1 MVPLQT
7 RQIESSLAKLQ
18 ACLIVAYAVSLPIS
32 ITGTGILLVAGI
44 FVWLISAII
53 GWQQA
58 KKEGERGDQTRGFAK
73 TESGFPLAKPF
84 LAFALAVALSG
95 FANGGL
101 NEALSSLWSFRL
113 LIVPF
118 WTYHAFAS
126 NRKLSGV
133 CVQFL
138 LATTSL
144 AAVWGT
150 IQQVFNFH
158 PFSYKYLQGT
168 GFLGGPMAFAGQMQV
183 FSLLAL
189 AFLLTKGYSALRRP
203 FNSGIVF
210 GAITLANLAGVVFA
224 AERSAWLGEVFGVLA
239 LTLALSRKL
248 FAKTVLALVAFVIA
262 AWICL
267 PVVHQRLE
275 PLLNWKQDVSARVR
289 VYLWQESINLWS
301 KSPVFGVG
309 IRHFP
314 RFDIPEAIVPGR
326 SKDIGHAH
334 SNYLHILSTTGLI
347 GLAAFLWLQFAT
359 LSLAWRI
366 LFAKDDWENGDQ
378 ECHDELRLPSDR
390 DMQRSLALAVFAYTI
405 ALMISGIFEYNFG
418 TSQVL
423 QASWLVLGML
433 RNPTR
438 QAKQTL
444 AETKGK

>member
-1 MVPLQT
+1 MVQES
-7 RQIESSLAKLQ
+7 QIESFLARLQ

-32 ITGTGILLVAGI
+32 ITGTGIFLVAGI
-44 FVWLISAII
+44 SVWFVSLIF
-53 GWQQA
+53 GWQRKRIESETA
-58 KKEGERGDQTRGFAK
+58 KNGATQEDQLG
-73 TESGFPLAKPF
+73 SGFPLAKPF
-84 LAFALAVALSG
+84 LAFALALALSG

-101 NEALSSLWSFRL
+101 SEAFQSVLCFRL
-113 LIVPF
+113 IIVPF
-118 WTYHAFAS
+118 WTYHVFSS
-126 NRKLSGV
+126 NRNLTNL
-133 CVQFL
+133 CLRLL

-150 IQQVFNFH
+150 IQQVANFH

-189 AFLLTKGYSALRRP
+189 AFFLTKGFTCLKKP

-210 GAITLANLAGVVFA
+210 GAMTLANLSGVVFA
-224 AERSAWLGEVFGVLA
+224 AERSAWLGEIFGVLA
-239 LTLALSRKL
+239 LTLALSRKI
-248 FAKTVLALVAFVIA
+248 FIKTVLALIAFVIA
-262 AWICL
+262 AWFFV

-275 PLLNWKQDVSARVR
+275 PLLNWKQDVSACVR
-289 VYLWQESINLWS
+289 IYLWQESINLWS

-334 SNYLHILSTTGLI
+334 SNYLHILSTTGLV
-347 GLAAFLWLQFAT
+347 GLSAFLWLQLSIVNLAWKVLT
-359 LSLAWRI
+359 QKEDIASENLMEGGGRELSSDRVLQKSLA
-366 LFAKDDWENGDQ
+366 F
-378 ECHDELRLPSDR
+378 
-390 DMQRSLALAVFAYTI
+390 AVFAYTI

-423 QASWLVLGML
+423 QAAWLVLGML
-433 RNPTR
+433 RKPSETK
-438 QAKQTL
+438 A
-444 AETKGK
+444 AETHG